1 MNSKELAEKIATI
14 GWEKKGNDIVLLDV
28 RQLTDIT
35 DFFVIMSGESE
46 PHVKA
51 LSNYVEEKLSSNGE
65 KVWHREGYQNL
76 NWVLLD
82 YIEVVVHIFREQT
95 RQFYGIEKL
104 WGDANII
111 RVEENAENRIV
122 FTENH

>member
-51 LSNYVEEKLSSNGE
+51 LSDYVEEKLGSNGE

-76 NWVLLD
+76 NW
-82 YIEVVVHIFREQT
+82 
-95 RQFYGIEKL
+95 
-104 WGDANII
+104 DAAIPGP
-111 RVEENAENRIV
+111 RACACRMRA
-122 FTENH
+122 TPPALG